1 MGRLRLVLSNL
12 EREKG
17 CEFLLFSHSFQ
28 SLVLSALW
36 EGEGEP
42 PGPPSAPSFRKT
54 YCPDRRTVAMV
65 LFPTRGELWGPRR
78 SHSPS
83 VRGPWGGGGGAAG
96 GAGMAPSHWCL
107 TGWFWVFGASVV

>member
-36 EGEGEP
+36 E
-42 PGPPSAPSFRKT
+42 
-54 YCPDRRTVAMV
+54 
-65 LFPTRGELWGPRR
+65 
-78 SHSPS
+78 
-83 VRGPWGGGGGAAG
+83 
-96 GAGMAPSHWCL
+96 
-107 TGWFWVFGASVV
+107 